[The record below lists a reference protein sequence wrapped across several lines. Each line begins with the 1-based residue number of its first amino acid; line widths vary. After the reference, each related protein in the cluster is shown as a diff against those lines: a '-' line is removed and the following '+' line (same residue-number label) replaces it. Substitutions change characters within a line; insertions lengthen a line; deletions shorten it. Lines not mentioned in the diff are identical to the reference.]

1 MKKNSNIMTAVI
13 DGLIAI
19 SHNQVTPGGVFMSI
33 EATKQFMSLGSKLG
47 LCVKNLDKQVLYQND
62 NCIRTCGSMVGTV
75 CGKTCMQLYNQVAE
89 CAAVSEGMKLIKG
102 TEVEG
107 HRVDALI
114 VNDGEQITTLLYPL
128 DEDQDK
134 FKKQEAFFR
143 ERGLTRSELRIM
155 QMVMQGM
162 TNAVIAEKLF
172 ISKATLKTH
181 LNNIYKKLPASMRP
195 SQVRG

>member
-1 MKKNSNIMTAVI
+1 MMAIIDKNSDFQQTRPRRTRFMTVEE
-13 DGLIAI
+13 
-19 SHNQVTPGGVFMSI
+19 
-33 EATKQFMSLGSKLG
+33 EAKQFMSLGSKLG
-47 LCVKNLDKQVLYQND
+47 LCIKNLDKQVIFQNT
-62 NCIRTCGSMVGTV
+62 NCINTCGLMVGV
-75 CGKTCMQLYNQVAE
+75 KCEKTCMQMYKSVEE
-89 CAAVSEGMKLIKG
+89 CAAVSEGMKLFKG
-102 TEVEG
+102 AEVDG

-134 FKKQEAFFR
+134 FKKQEAFFQ
-143 ERGLTRSELRIM
+143 ERGLTKSELRIM

-162 TNAVIAEKLF
+162 TNAVISEKLF

-181 LNNIYKKLPASMRP
+181 LNNIYKKLPSSMRP

>member
-1 MKKNSNIMTAVI
+1 MGYEEQA
-13 DGLIAI
+13 
-19 SHNQVTPGGVFMSI
+19 
-33 EATKQFMSLGSKLG
+33 KQFMSLGAKLG
-47 LCVKNLDKQVLYQND
+47 LCVKDQSKRVLFQNE
-62 NCIRTCGSMVGTV
+62 NSLKTCGPMMGEV
-75 CGKTCMQLYNQVAE
+75 CTKTCMRLYQQVEE

-107 HRVDALI
+107 HKVDALI
-114 VNDGEQITTLLYPL
+114 VNDGERITTLLYPL

-134 FKKQEAFFR
+134 FKKQEQFFK

-162 TNAVIAEKLF
+162 TNASIAEKLF

>member
-1 MKKNSNIMTAVI
+1 MTAEE
-13 DGLIAI
+13 
-19 SHNQVTPGGVFMSI
+19 
-33 EATKQFMSLGSKLG
+33 EAKQFMSLGSKLG
-47 LCVKNLDKQVLYQND
+47 LCIKDLDKKVIFQNT
-62 NCIRTCGSMVGTV
+62 NCIKTCGSMVGTV
-75 CGKTCMQLYNQVAE
+75 CGKTCMQIYKQVEE
-89 CAAVSEGMKLIKG
+89 CAAVSEGMKLFKG
-102 TEVEG
+102 TEVDG

-134 FKKQEAFFR
+134 FKKQEAFFK
-143 ERGLTRSELRIM
+143 ERGLTKSELRIM

-162 TNAVIAEKLF
+162 TNATIAEKLF

-181 LNNIYKKLPASMRP
+181 LNNVYKKLPASMRP